1 MNILEKAIGTENF
14 EAMHADPVAFV
25 RAFDREPWQF
35 QADDMRA
42 VTERDADGIF
52 KRRIAII
59 SEPRQNGK
67 STLSGWL
74 ALWRFFTDWDHQEI
88 TSVCLDRDSARII
101 LDDARRIISKS
112 DILHGLIDGAW
123 GLTKNEIRL
132 RDGRTWKI
140 KSADAVYSRGQ
151 RPSLVLYDE
160 LGWTSDDGELYNVLS
175 AAQAAQ
181 PNPLTIITSTVSPI
195 QAGPLWELFQAAE
208 AGDPDVRLIYRTD
221 NPSPLITEKYLDSQ
235 QMKLPARVFA
245 REHKNL
251 WGSGSDAFSNEADW
265 QRATKDGDPT
275 RDRDPGP
282 CFLFCDLSWAHDET
296 AIAVAK
302 RQGEKVDILALVTF
316 KPPPGGQIEFAAVE
330 EKIIELCDFLNV
342 KSVEIESPQGVGMAQ
357 KLTLEGIAAKI
368 LHPTSKSNMERW
380 GALNVALK
388 NGSVRLPRDAKL
400 RRQLLTLTIKERAS
414 GSWGVEDVPS
424 IHNDRAV
431 AVAGALFM
439 AKNIPGK
446 LKVLRLVGGNASS
459 GRIRFE
465 QPTMGA
471 IIIRCECGKAEL
483 VSRTGHQR
491 EKPCVCGRTLNITEL
506 VERKIGR

>member
-1 MNILEKAIGTENF
+1 MNILEKSIGTDNF
-14 EAMHADPVAFV
+14 AAMAKDPVVFV
-25 RAFDREPWQF
+25 RAFDREPWAF
-35 QADDMRA
+35 QAEDMRLVA
-42 VTERDADGIF
+42 ERDDQGIF
-52 KRRIAII
+52 KKRIAIL

-74 ALWRFFTDWDHQEI
+74 ALWRFFTDKDHQEI

-151 RPSLVLYDE
+151 GPSLVCYDE
-160 LGWTSDDGELYNVLS
+160 LGWSSDDGELYNVLS

-208 AGDPDVRLIYRTD
+208 AGDPDIRLIYRTD
-221 NPSPLITEKYLDSQ
+221 NPSPLITQKYLDGQ
-235 QMKLPARVFA
+235 QAKLPAHVFA
-245 REHKNL
+245 REHNNL
-251 WGSGSDAFSNEADW
+251 WGSGSGAFCTEGDW
-265 QRATKDGDPT
+265 TRATDDGDPT

-282 CFLFCDLSWAHDET
+282 SFLFCDLGWIHDET

-302 RQGEKVDILALVTF
+302 RQGEKVDILTIAAF
-316 KPPPGGQIEFAAVE
+316 KPAPGMPIEFKSVE
-330 EKIIELCDFLNV
+330 EKIKDLAGDLNV
-342 KSVEIESPQGVGMAQ
+342 KRVEIESPQGVGMAQ
-357 KLTLEGIAAKI
+357 KLSLDGLRAQV

-388 NGSVRLPRDAKL
+388 NGSVRLPQDAKL
-400 RRQLLTLTIKERAS
+400 RRQLLTLTIKESTTGWR
-414 GSWGVEDVPS
+414 VIDVPS

-431 AVAGALFM
+431 AVAGALYM
-439 AKNIPGK
+439 AKNVPGK
-446 LKVLRLVGGNASS
+446 MKVLRLVDGNASS
-459 GRIRFE
+459 GRIRYK

-471 IIIRCECGKAEL
+471 IIVRCECGKAEL
-483 VSRTGHQR
+483 VSRTGHPK
-491 EKPCVCGRTLNITEL
+491 EKFCPCGRTIDVDEL
-506 VERKIGR
+506 VRKEVAK